1 MKTKEYILQKAFGL
15 FMTVGYNEVTLSRL
29 LKETGLSKGGFY
41 HHFESKEELFEQVID
56 MFFFDH
62 ASDAGFQP
70 STDSTFIEN
79 MNNFLSQKEQAF
91 RLFASQLGVEHS
103 EINFFMFIMQAIQ
116 HLPGARQKVDL
127 FMYREKQQ
135 IEKIIDIA
143 IQRKEIKPGVEKSQL
158 ANHLVSMFD
167 GVEMH
172 GVLLSQSFETLSREK
187 EMVRQLYE
195 WIKH

>member
-1 MKTKEYILQKAFGL
+1 
-15 FMTVGYNEVTLSRL
+15 MTVGYNELTMNRL

-41 HHFESKEELFEQVID
+41 HHFKSKEELFEQAID

-62 ASDAGFQP
+62 ASDASFQP
-70 STDSTFIEN
+70 SVESTFIEN
-79 MNNFLSQKEQAF
+79 MHNFLSQKEQAF
-91 RLFASQLGVEHS
+91 LMFASQLGIEHS

-116 HLPGARQKVDL
+116 HLPGARQKTGL
-127 FMYREKQQ
+127 FMYKEKQQ

-143 IQRKEIKPGVEKSQL
+143 IHRKEIRQGIEKSQL
-158 ANHLVSMFD
+158 AAHLVYMFD

-195 WIKH
+195 WIKA